1 MKSANMKTTKMKMKK
16 GPFSTPN
23 DGKPS
28 RTLDQERRNPSE
40 DDEIERAKQRQRD
53 EELRRQGSGEPA

>member
-1 MKSANMKTTKMKMKK
+1 MKSANMKRTKMKTKTD
-16 GPFSTPN
+16 PFSTPN

-28 RTLDQERRNPSE
+28 RTLDEEWRNPSE

>member
-1 MKSANMKTTKMKMKK
+1 MKTKTD
-16 GPFSTPN
+16 PFSTPN

-28 RTLDQERRNPSE
+28 RTLDEEWRNPSE